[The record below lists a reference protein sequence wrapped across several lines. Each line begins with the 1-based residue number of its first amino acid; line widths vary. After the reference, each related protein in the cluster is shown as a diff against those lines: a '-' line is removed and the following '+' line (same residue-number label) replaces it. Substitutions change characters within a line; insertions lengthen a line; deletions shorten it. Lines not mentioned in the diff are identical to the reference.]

1 MHHFI
6 VLETYSFFS
15 LLLLLFVTIV
25 ATFKLTRSHIIFYSL
40 TNLVLS
46 IMISFRYEN
55 DRTIEMIMFSLF
67 FYFLVLTVNRMTVE
81 RDQQKKTYDKLSGEF
96 RRLKRLTLRTEEA
109 ARIEERTKIAR
120 DIHDSVGH
128 RLTALIMKLEML
140 SIQNPDRNYDD
151 LKQMTSESLEDT
163 REAVKALQA
172 EENEGIS
179 TVVHLIRKLEAESHI
194 LVQFTTRQ
202 GVLSVTLYNEKSVVL
217 YRVIQEA
224 LTNAMRHAQTREIHV
239 ILGRSANGD
248 IAFEISNQQFEA
260 KAYELGFGLTNM
272 EARIN
277 QVNGTLHIYQTEKQ
291 FVVSGTI
298 PSQE

>member
-128 RLTALIMKLEML
+128 RLTALIMKLE
-140 SIQNPDRNYDD
+140 N
-151 LKQMTSESLEDT
+151 
-163 REAVKALQA
+163 AVDSK
-172 EENEGIS
+172 
-179 TVVHLIRKLEAESHI
+179 
-194 LVQFTTRQ
+194 F
-202 GVLSVTLYNEKSVVL
+202 
-217 YRVIQEA
+217 
-224 LTNAMRHAQTREIHV
+224 
-239 ILGRSANGD
+239 
-248 IAFEISNQQFEA
+248 
-260 KAYELGFGLTNM
+260 
-272 EARIN
+272 
-277 QVNGTLHIYQTEKQ
+277 
-291 FVVSGTI
+291 
-298 PSQE
+298 